1 MGKRR
6 HEALQPL
13 SRHHHYALV
22 VAMHL
27 TRQEQPTE
35 ALVEELRQFWER
47 GGQDHFREEEEILLP
62 AYAKYGSLDRD
73 EIAQMLLDHVK
84 IRSLVSRALED
95 GDASVLVEL
104 GTALRAHVQLEE
116 QVIFPLIEETLQE
129 PDLTRLAPFF
139 EEHRASSPYARPDEP
154 TADA

>member
-27 TRQEQPTE
+27 TREEQPLPDLL
-35 ALVEELRQFWER
+35 AELRRFWDN
-47 GGQDHFREEEEILLP
+47 GGQAHFREEEEILLP
-62 AYAKYGSLDRD
+62 AYAKYGNLDRD
-73 EIAQMLLDHVK
+73 EIAQMLLDHVR
-84 IRSLVSRALED
+84 IRSLVSRALDD
-95 GDASVLVEL
+95 GDTSVLAEL
-104 GTALRAHVQLEE
+104 GSALRAHVHLEE

-139 EEHRASSPYARPDEP
+139 EEHRASSPYAKPEPD
-154 TADA
+154 ADA

>member
-1 MGKRR
+1 MGRR

-27 TRQEQPTE
+27 TRQEQPPE
-35 ALVEELRQFWER
+35 ALMAELRQFWED
-47 GGQDHFREEEEILLP
+47 GGQSHFREEEEILLP
-62 AYAKYGSLDRD
+62 AYAKYGSLDRG
-73 EIAQMLLDHVK
+73 EIAQMLLEHVK

-95 GDASVLVEL
+95 GDASALVEL
-104 GTALRAHVQLEE
+104 GTTLRAHVHLEE
-116 QVIFPLIEETLQE
+116 QMVFPLIEETLQA

-139 EEHRASSPYARPDEP
+139 EEHRASSPYARREEP
-154 TADA
+154 QERG